1 MSKTGAWY
9 LDMQEDAGNL
19 TKDEFIK
26 KHGEH
31 NLDLWTEVHEELGDL
46 EEMQKQLN
54 EMDINKEDK
63 PMVDEPIEMEEED
76 MPEEKPKGLM
86 GRRK

>member
-1 MSKTGAWY
+1 MSKTGAWV

-19 TKDEFIK
+19 TKEEFIK

-46 EEMQKQLN
+46 EEMQSKLK
-54 EMDINKEDK
+54 EMQTKFDNVVSRMNKAIDK
-63 PMVDEPIEMEEED
+63 
-76 MPEEKPKGLM
+76 KLSQ
-86 GRRK
+86 

>member
-19 TKDEFIK
+19 NKEEFIK

-46 EEMQKQLN
+46 EEMQSKLK
-54 EMDINKEDK
+54 EMQTKFDNVVSRMNKAIDK
-63 PMVDEPIEMEEED
+63 
-76 MPEEKPKGLM
+76 KLSQ
-86 GRRK
+86 

>member
-9 LDMQEDAGNL
+9 LQMCEDASDL

-31 NLDLWTEVHEELGDL
+31 NLDLWNEVHEELGDL
-46 EEMQKQLN
+46 EEMQSKLKDMQSRLDQVVSR
-54 EMDINKEDK
+54 MNKAFTK
-63 PMVDEPIEMEEED
+63 KITQ
-76 MPEEKPKGLM
+76 
-86 GRRK
+86 

>member
-19 TKDEFIK
+19 NKEEFIK

-31 NLDLWTEVHEELGDL
+31 NLDLWIEFHEELGDL
-46 EEMQKQLN
+46 EEMQSKLK
-54 EMDINKEDK
+54 EMQTKFDNVVSRMNKAFTK
-63 PMVDEPIEMEEED
+63 KITQ
-76 MPEEKPKGLM
+76 
-86 GRRK
+86 

>member
-9 LDMQEDAGNL
+9 LQMCEDASDL

-31 NLDLWTEVHEELGDL
+31 NLDLWNEVHEELGDL
-46 EEMQKQLN
+46 EEMQSKLKDMQSRF
-54 EMDINKEDK
+54 NKVVSRMNKSLAGKILKND
-63 PMVDEPIEMEEED
+63 
-76 MPEEKPKGLM
+76 
-86 GRRK
+86 

>member
-31 NLDLWTEVHEELGDL
+31 NLDLWEEVHEELGDID
-46 EEMQKQLN
+46 EMQSRLDQVVSR
-54 EMDINKEDK
+54 MNKAFTK
-63 PMVDEPIEMEEED
+63 KISQC
-76 MPEEKPKGLM
+76 
-86 GRRK
+86 

>member
-1 MSKTGAWY
+1 MSKTGAWV

-19 TKDEFIK
+19 SKEEFIK

-46 EEMQKQLN
+46 EEMQSKLKDMQSRF
-54 EMDINKEDK
+54 NKVVSRMNKSLAGKILKND
-63 PMVDEPIEMEEED
+63 
-76 MPEEKPKGLM
+76 
-86 GRRK
+86 

>member
-31 NLDLWTEVHEELGDL
+31 NLDLWNEVHEELGDL
-46 EEMQKQLN
+46 EEMQSKLKDMQSRF
-54 EMDINKEDK
+54 NKVVSRMNKSLAGKILKND
-63 PMVDEPIEMEEED
+63 
-76 MPEEKPKGLM
+76 
-86 GRRK
+86 

>member
-1 MSKTGAWY
+1 MSKTGAWV

-19 TKDEFIK
+19 TKEEFIK

-46 EEMQKQLN
+46 EEMQSKLKDMQTKFDN
-54 EMDINKEDK
+54 VVSRMNKAIDK
-63 PMVDEPIEMEEED
+63 
-76 MPEEKPKGLM
+76 KLSK
-86 GRRK
+86 